1 MGCEGSFESGWAA
14 SINPWPSTTQNKSI
28 NKKKEKKK
36 KKILHR
42 HVENGAKQYIT
53 LLNPQPYPP
62 SWIMILQGE
71 EVSFGLD
78 FIGPKENITPTLV
91 QEKINKVLRIA

>member
-36 KKILHR
+36 KK
-42 HVENGAKQYIT
+42 
-53 LLNPQPYPP
+53 
-62 SWIMILQGE
+62 
-71 EVSFGLD
+71 
-78 FIGPKENITPTLV
+78 NIT
-91 QEKINKVLRIA
+91 